1 MSDSTKGNLK
11 ALRDTLLNI
20 AEELILEVALEEKGG
35 NIHIT
40 APKALAGVMDIFES
54 ELTLLR
60 DSMRPG
66 FKMPSSNMTSE
77 KIH

>member
-1 MSDSTKGNLK
+1 MSDSTNENLK

-20 AEELILEVALEEKGG
+20 VKELILEVEFEEKGG

-60 DSMRPG
+60 GSMKSG
-66 FKMPSSNMTSE
+66 FKGSNMISE